1 MKQLETIASSAD
13 NVIHIN
19 NFSDLGG
26 KMAALKR
33 KTCDSLPIISGS
45 WSTWQSWSL
54 CSTKCGGGTRSR
66 RRVCDKPAPK
76 NGGAFCK
83 GKSSDAESCNT
94 DACAQVCT
102 KKVEVGI
109 VLDASSS
116 VGRERY
122 QRLLSFLQN
131 LTDEFVVSREGVHFG
146 ALHFSASPHMD
157 FKISD
162 SAYWEKNALKTKIS
176 QIAWSQGGTKLD
188 RALKMAEEQLFCSS
202 CGLRP
207 GIPKAL
213 IIITD
218 GKSKTTPA
226 STPLNIAAQKL
237 KAKGVK
243 IIAVGVTME
252 ADEGQLKQVAS
263 SSQDIMLIK
272 DFKYL
277 ADKLNAL
284 NKKVCV
290 SLPAPAPSDNDLG
303 IKRSIMFGGPQG
315 FCMDKPNGH
324 YHNPADCAEYFS
336 CSDGTTY
343 KIRCPPNLYYNAHR
357 DVCDWHRNAHCTQQV
372 RYQQPIIG
380 YCIGKP
386 DGNYAHPTKCNSF
399 YTCSNGATY
408 IIKCPNDLYFNS
420 KSNRCDFDHN
430 VKCINFTC
438 AGRLNGNYANP
449 SNCSTFY
456 ACSNGYLYE
465 MDCPAGLYYNETMD
479 MCDYPRNVRC
489 NLVSF
494 KYSQSPSNNNANNAA
509 NNAVA
514 SVISDDMDDLINSV
528 LSGEEENSWNDRRT
542 HRHHSRKRSQ
552 QGRRMLTQNKQ
563 KREFHQCLAG
573 SYRQMSRG
581 HHCKLCHPGFFCP
594 TGSVEPIPCT
604 PGFFCDAI
612 GLVTPAGQCSAG
624 YYCPV
629 GSSVP
634 NSGLCPQGHYCPTGA
649 SKPVPCT
656 RGMYCAGMGLT
667 FPSGVCTAGYFC
679 PPGSSV
685 PNETTCPKDHFC
697 PPRSFLP
704 RPCPKR
710 MTAQI
715 GSSNFDDCTA
725 RK

>member
-1 MKQLETIASSAD
+1 
-13 NVIHIN
+13 
-19 NFSDLGG
+19 
-26 KMAALKR
+26 
-33 KTCDSLPIISGS
+33 
-45 WSTWQSWSL
+45 
-54 CSTKCGGGTRSR
+54 
-66 RRVCDKPAPK
+66 
-76 NGGAFCK
+76 
-83 GKSSDAESCNT
+83 
-94 DACAQVCT
+94 
-102 KKVEVGI
+102 
-109 VLDASSS
+109 
-116 VGRERY
+116 
-122 QRLLSFLQN
+122 
-131 LTDEFVVSREGVHFG
+131 
-146 ALHFSASPHMD
+146 
-157 FKISD
+157 
-162 SAYWEKNALKTKIS
+162 
-176 QIAWSQGGTKLD
+176 
-188 RALKMAEEQLFCSS
+188 
-202 CGLRP
+202 
-207 GIPKAL
+207 
-213 IIITD
+213 
-218 GKSKTTPA
+218 
-226 STPLNIAAQKL
+226 
-237 KAKGVK
+237 
-243 IIAVGVTME
+243 
-252 ADEGQLKQVAS
+252 
-263 SSQDIMLIK
+263 
-272 DFKYL
+272 
-277 ADKLNAL
+277 
-284 NKKVCV
+284 
-290 SLPAPAPSDNDLG
+290 
-303 IKRSIMFGGPQG
+303 
-315 FCMDKPNGH
+315 
-324 YHNPADCAEYFS
+324 
-336 CSDGTTY
+336 
-343 KIRCPPNLYYNAHR
+343 
-357 DVCDWHRNAHCTQQV
+357 
-372 RYQQPIIG
+372 
-380 YCIGKP
+380 
-386 DGNYAHPTKCNSF
+386 
-399 YTCSNGATY
+399 
-408 IIKCPNDLYFNS
+408 
-420 KSNRCDFDHN
+420 
-430 VKCINFTC
+430 
-438 AGRLNGNYANP
+438 
-449 SNCSTFY
+449 
-456 ACSNGYLYE
+456 

-514 SVISDDMDDLINSV
+514 SVKSDDMDDLINSV